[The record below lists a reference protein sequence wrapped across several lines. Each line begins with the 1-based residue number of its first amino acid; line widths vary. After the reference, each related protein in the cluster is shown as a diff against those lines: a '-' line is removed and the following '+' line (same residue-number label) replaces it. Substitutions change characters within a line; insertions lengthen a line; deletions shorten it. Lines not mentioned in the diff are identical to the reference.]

1 MNNPI
6 VPVILSGGAGKRLWP
21 LSRADLPKQFIDLF
35 GGGSLFQNTLTRLS
49 GLPDRAPPLVVCHQ
63 THRFLAADHL
73 RRIDSPAQAILLEP
87 EARNTA
93 LAVAVAA
100 EWLMT
105 VAERPQAPMLV
116 LPADHK
122 LDADEALYR
131 AFAEAARVASEQ
143 LVTFGVRPTRPATGY
158 GYIEASPDG
167 SAAAPVKRFVEKP
180 DRETAQGFLE
190 RGDYFWN
197 SGMFMFTAERLLTE
211 LEAARPEVRQAARD
225 AVAGRRSD
233 LDFERL
239 AEAAYAECPS
249 VSIDYG
255 LMEKSSRVAMVPL
268 ETDWTDVGSWSA
280 LHELGEA
287 DDAGNVRHGDALA
300 FDAHDCYLH
309 AGTRLLVA
317 AAVRDLVVVETSDA
331 VLVGHRDH
339 AQELSEVVEQL
350 ASAGRSEVVE
360 HRQVHRPWGSYDSLD
375 MGDRFQVKRLTVK
388 PGQAISV
395 QRHARR
401 SEHWVVVSGRAE
413 VTRDDETFILEEN
426 QSTYIPL
433 GAIHRLANPGD
444 EMLEVIEVQSGDY
457 LGEDD
462 IERFEDRYGRQ

>member
-35 GGGSLFQNTLTRLS
+35 GGGSLFQNTLTRLA
-49 GLPDRAPPLVVCHQ
+49 GLPDRAAPLVVCHQ
-63 THRFLAADHL
+63 SHRFLAAEHL
-73 RRIDSPAQAILLEP
+73 RRVEVEAQAILLEP

-100 EWLMT
+100 EWLAT
-105 VAERPQAPMLV
+105 VAEKPQALMLV

-122 LDADEALYR
+122 LDADPALYQ
-131 AFAEAARVASEQ
+131 AFAEAARVAGEQ

-158 GYIEASPDG
+158 GYIEAAPDG
-167 SAAAPVKRFVEKP
+167 QAAASVKRFIEKP
-180 DRETAQGFLE
+180 DRETAEAFLKS
-190 RGDYFWN
+190 GDYFWN
-197 SGMFMFTAERLLTE
+197 SGMFMFSAELLLAE
-211 LEAARPEVRQAARD
+211 LEAVCPEVRQAARQ
-225 AVAGRRSD
+225 AVAGRHSD

-239 AEAAYAECPS
+239 AEAAYVECPS

-255 LMEKSSRVAMVPL
+255 LMEKSAKVAMVPL

-287 DDAGNVRHGDALA
+287 DAAGNVRRGDALA
-300 FDAHDCYLH
+300 FGAENCYLH
-309 AGTRLLVA
+309 AESRLLVA
-317 AAVRDLVVVETSDA
+317 AQVRDLVVVETSDA
-331 VLVGHRDH
+331 VLIGHREH
-339 AQELSEVVEQL
+339 AQALSEVVEQL
-350 ASAGRSEVVE
+350 ALSGRSEVVE
-360 HRQVHRPWGSYDSLD
+360 HRQVFRPWGSYDSLD
-375 MGDRFQVKRLTVK
+375 VGEGFQVKRLTVQ

-401 SEHWVVVSGRAE
+401 SEHWVVVQGLAE
-413 VTRDDETFILEEN
+413 VTRDDETFTLTAN
-426 QSTYIPL
+426 QSAYIPL

-444 EMLEVIEVQSGDY
+444 VPLEVIEVQSGDY

-462 IERFEDRYGRQ
+462 IERFEDHYGRE